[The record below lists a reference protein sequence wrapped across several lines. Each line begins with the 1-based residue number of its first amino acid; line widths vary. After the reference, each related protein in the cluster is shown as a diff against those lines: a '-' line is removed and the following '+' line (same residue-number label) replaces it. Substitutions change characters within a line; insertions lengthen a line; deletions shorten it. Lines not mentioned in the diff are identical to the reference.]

1 VANPPQLRSPH
12 PHIAMNQI
20 VVVITGLTVLA
31 HSIFG
36 CCAHNGVSTT
46 VGPASACCTAV
57 VEHAHH
63 AHHAHLAEAGC
74 RAHDAVTGTQVAAHK
89 HDESDQSPTPGHQ
102 CKHENCQWVSS
113 RGDTSVDPQGSAW
126 YLPVST
132 PFATFVDL
140 PLPGAGPNGW
150 ESERFFALA
159 LRSHIR
165 LRVLLI

>member
-1 VANPPQLRSPH
+1 MANPPQLRSPL

-36 CCAHNGVSTT
+36 CCAHHGVSTAA
-46 VGPASACCTAV
+46 GAMPCCAAV
-57 VEHAHH
+57 VEHTHH
-63 AHHAHLAEAGC
+63 AHEAGAGC
-74 RAHDAVTGTQVAAHK
+74 DAHDAVASTQEVDRD
-89 HDESDQSPTPGHQ
+89 HDESDHYPTHGHQ

-113 RGDTSVDPQGSAW
+113 RGDTSVDPQGAAW
-126 YLPVST
+126 NLPVST
-132 PFATFVDL
+132 PFTTFVDL